1 MSLDT
6 LPNTRSPRAA
16 SAAAPP
22 ARSRRP
28 AGWWLALAT
37 LAVFLVAL
45 AYAEI
50 DWLHQALPQ
59 DRASRVALVALPA
72 TPLDG
77 EGDWRPRLM
86 EEAADRGLIAA
97 VIGNLDLRDAGGK
110 LLSPDALAANIRLGS
125 ECIEQR
131 AGQAPTRRGVLLYAV
146 VRGGSTA
153 STDAIAQEW
162 ERLFI
167 QQSSESLP
175 GLAIQPT
182 AAQGAPYEF
191 CR

>member
-6 LPNTRSPRAA
+6 LPDTRSP

-28 AGWWLALAT
+28 AGWWLALAV
-37 LAVFLVAL
+37 LAVLLAAL

-59 DRASRVALVALPA
+59 DRASRVTLVALPE
-72 TPLDG
+72 TPSDG

-86 EEAADRGLIAA
+86 EEAADRELIAA

-125 ECIEQR
+125 ECIVQR
-131 AGQAPTRRGVLLYAV
+131 ADQAPARRGMLLYAV

-153 STDAIAQEW
+153 STDAIVREW

-175 GLAIQPT
+175 GVAIRST
-182 AAQGAPYEF
+182 ATQGAPYEF